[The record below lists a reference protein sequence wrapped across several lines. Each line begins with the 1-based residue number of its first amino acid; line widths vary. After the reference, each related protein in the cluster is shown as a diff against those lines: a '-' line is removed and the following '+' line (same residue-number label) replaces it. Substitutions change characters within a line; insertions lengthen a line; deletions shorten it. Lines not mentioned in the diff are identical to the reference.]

1 MHISNLLFS
10 ITKKEFDEA
19 VNSNTA
25 GSNSYSNVLSLS
37 RREFCQML
45 AAISLAAII
54 TPLMSAYSHAR
65 QGRLPLFNPDGPN
78 NKIFILGSGITGLC
92 AGALLAKIGY
102 KVHVL
107 EAHPTLLGGHAR
119 SFESNG
125 LRFCAGPQ
133 YVWDFG
139 NDGTGVGNRI
149 LRFLGVSDDIPFDSM
164 NKEAFEHLHL
174 GNEPAV
180 VVPMGMDKF
189 KQAIIGRFPEE
200 YQRVSEFFN
209 CIDLLSRGSK
219 FIYDEGLYLKGWSQ
233 MRNAILLSSKFSVKE
248 KWQLKKM
255 GDWTLSDLYDHCQLS
270 EKARRLLYAHG
281 GMFVE
286 NESSVSVGVYAAGT
300 ERYHAGA
307 FYPRYGFKS
316 LIDGLSSV
324 IVKFGGMVEKG
335 KKVTKITVKNGKID
349 HLETNGGDIYE
360 PYYVIST
367 MTPRMVCK
375 LIEACNSE
383 NFIYSPSNSITGLYI
398 GVHDYPAINQKLA
411 GKNYWW
417 QAGTRAVDFDNPD
430 MTEEP
435 AFLYIS
441 SPTANGNG
449 YIQRNNAIQ
458 SLVVFIPGNFNQAY
472 HTWRQGKDAYESLKS
487 RLAERILNKLENLW
501 FPDLRQHL
509 IFTECL
515 TPLDLY
521 QTLGAERGNAYGRK
535 QNVSNVLEEV
545 PPIPGIDNLEFA
557 CATVG
562 LPGIA
567 TAFQTARILVERLSG
582 ISI

>member
-1 MHISNLLFS
+1 MRILYLMFG
-10 ITKKEFDEA
+10 IAKRVFDVA
-19 VNSNTA
+19 VNSDATGHNSC
-25 GSNSYSNVLSLS
+25 SNALSLS

-65 QGRLPLFNPDGPN
+65 QGRLSLFNPDGPN

-107 EAHPTLLGGHAR
+107 EAHPTMLGGHAR

-139 NDGTGVGNRI
+139 RDGTGVGTRI
-149 LRFLGVSDDIPFDSM
+149 LRFLGVSNDIPFDSM
-164 NKEAFEHLHL
+164 NKEALEHLHL
-174 GNEPAV
+174 GNEPPV

-200 YQRVSEFFN
+200 HEKLEEFFN

-233 MRNAILLSSKFSVKE
+233 MRNAILLSTKFSVKE

-270 EKARRLLYAHG
+270 EKTRRLLYAHG

-307 FYPRYGFKS
+307 YYPRYGFKS

-324 IVKFGGMVEKG
+324 IMRSGGMVEKG
-335 KKVTKITVKNGKID
+335 KNIAKITVKNGKID
-349 HLETNGGDIYE
+349 HLEITDGGIYE

-367 MTPRMVCK
+367 MPPRMVCN
-375 LIEACNSE
+375 LIEACDSE
-383 NFIYSPSNSITGLYI
+383 SFIYSPSNSITGLYI
-398 GVHDYPAINQKLA
+398 GVHDYPAITQKLA

-417 QAGTRAVDFDNPD
+417 QAGTRAVDFDSPD

-449 YIQRNNAIQ
+449 YIQHNNAIQ
-458 SLVVFIPGNFNQAY
+458 SLVVFTPGNFNQAQQA
-472 HTWRQGKDAYESLKS
+472 WCQGKNAYDSLKS
-487 RLAERILNKLENLW
+487 RLAERILSKLENLW
-501 FPDLRQHL
+501 FPELRQHL

-535 QNVSNVLEEV
+535 QNVSNVLREV
-545 PPIPGIDNLEFA
+545 PPIQGIDNLEFA

-567 TAFQTARILVERLSG
+567 TAFQTAKLLVERLSG
-582 ISI
+582 TSI